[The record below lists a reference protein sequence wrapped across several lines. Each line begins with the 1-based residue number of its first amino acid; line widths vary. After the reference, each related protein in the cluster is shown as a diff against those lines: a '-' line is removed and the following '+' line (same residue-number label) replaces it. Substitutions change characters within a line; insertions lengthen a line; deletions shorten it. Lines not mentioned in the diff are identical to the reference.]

1 MKKIFSM
8 LFIATLLG
16 MVFTACGDDEPGQTA
31 SPEITFEILENQVV
45 VTATGQGEVMLY
57 LDGAN
62 TPNPTTLQRSYKD
75 YEATFTATAKEG
87 KQKISDVT
95 TLKLTIPKSEKL
107 AHFTAKSTFVNET
120 DTRFEFDIDM
130 DKDSSSIFMYNIV
143 FRIGE
148 ATSPA
153 MTLRVDAPV
162 TVDKSGKVYTYAG
175 TGIVAFMKRGTTWM
189 PMPGDTYMVNNLTC
203 NVNPAAKTYDIAFD
217 CHGGHFEQ
225 SGALQ

>member
-1 MKKIFSM
+1 
-8 LFIATLLG
+8 
-16 MVFTACGDDEPGQTA
+16 
-31 SPEITFEILENQVV
+31 
-45 VTATGQGEVMLY
+45 MLY

-62 TPNPTTLQRSYKD
+62 TPNPTTLQRSYQD

-120 DTRFEFDIDM
+120 DTRFEFDIDL
-130 DKDSSSIFMYNIV
+130 DKDSSTIYMYNIV

>member
-8 LFIATLLG
+8 LFIVTLLG

-31 SPEITFEILENQVV
+31 SPEITFEILEDQVV
-45 VTATGQGEVMLY
+45 VTAKGQGEVMLY

-62 TPNPTTLQRSYKD
+62 TPNPTTLQRSYQD

-130 DKDSSSIFMYNIV
+130 DKDSSAIFMYNIV

>member
-8 LFIATLLG
+8 LFIVTLLG
-16 MVFTACGDDEPGQTA
+16 MMFTACGDDEPGQTA
-31 SPEITFEILENQVV
+31 SPEITFEILEDQVV
-45 VTATGQGEVMLY
+45 VTAKGQGEVMLY

-62 TPNPTTLQRSYKD
+62 TPNPTTLQRSYQD

-130 DKDSSSIFMYNIV
+130 DKDSSAIFMYNIV

-203 NVNPAAKTYDIAFD
+203 NVNPSAKTYDIAFD

>member
-8 LFIATLLG
+8 LFIVTLLG
-16 MVFTACGDDEPGQTA
+16 MVFTACGNDEPGQTA
-31 SPEITFEILENQVV
+31 SPEITFEILEDQVV
-45 VTATGQGEVMLY
+45 VTAKGQGEVMLY

-62 TPNPTTLQRSYKD
+62 TPNPTTLQRSYQD

-87 KQKISDVT
+87 KQRISDVT

-130 DKDSSSIFMYNIV
+130 DKDSSAIFMYNIV

>member
-8 LFIATLLG
+8 LFIVTLLG

-31 SPEITFEILENQVV
+31 SPEITFEILEDQVV
-45 VTATGQGEVMLY
+45 VTAKGQGEVMLY

-62 TPNPTTLQRSYKD
+62 TPNPTTLQRSYQD

-130 DKDSSSIFMYNIV
+130 DKDSSTIFMYNIV